1 MRNAI
6 LRHHIRPRPGK
17 ASSSSDDCSI
27 SFGASPAIHVAARR
41 IREYLDLC
49 SSFRLIGVVTEAID
63 ATASLLS
70 ELGDHEAGALLFGA
84 AKRLNEET
92 GNPSTFPE
100 RPIYDAARALART
113 ALGTERY
120 LELHREGEL
129 LALEPALA
137 LTRTHLETIEH
148 GDAVPLQGRER
159 RPLTPR
165 ELEVLQLVAVGLT
178 DREIGDRL
186 FISYRTARTHV
197 SNILGKLD
205 VPSRSAATTLALR
218 EGLIRL
224 DDMS

>member
-17 ASSSSDDCSI
+17 VSSSSDDCSI
-27 SFGASPAIHVAARR
+27 SFGASPAIHLAACR

-100 RPIYDAARALART
+100 RPIYDAARL
-113 ALGTERY
+113 
-120 LELHREGEL
+120 
-129 LALEPALA
+129 P
-137 LTRTHLETIEH
+137 
-148 GDAVPLQGRER
+148 VPRSGQN
-159 RPLTPR
+159 
-165 ELEVLQLVAVGLT
+165 A
-178 DREIGDRL
+178 
-186 FISYRTARTHV
+186 ISNSIAKESFLP
-197 SNILGKLD
+197 SNL
-205 VPSRSAATTLALR
+205 RSP
-218 EGLIRL
+218 
-224 DDMS
+224 